1 MMMWWD
7 WTQITLFESV
17 LFSILS
23 IFILYLVGFGV
34 LCLFSSL
41 SKKSDPFDAFDF
53 FQKANFRV
61 LFGFVFVYL
70 FYYLFAFLNLA
81 LFSTLLIICLSF
93 IGISTRFKDRKKWF
107 KRTSSLF
114 RDNYFNI
121 TIFLILL
128 VVIFLS
134 SMLIAGFYGSTIDDG
149 ADHTLMTRIVLD
161 NPASLL
167 TRSGQPLANLTLNY
181 PSGSHVLSAFFV
193 SLLNVS
199 IQKIIILISVVLPTL
214 IALAFYSTLKCLFK
228 NRSISLIGLIVASFF
243 AVGFSWWP
251 LSWGGL
257 PVLLSLC
264 FLVSSMGLFF
274 VFLLSK
280 QLSYLNVFLL
290 GLIFFISS
298 QTYPSALLLESLWL
312 VLLLTAKLL
321 TIVWYNHSFKV
332 TICSFLKRKNFAFAV
347 AFLIPLLLSVFY
359 FYSIYTHN
367 IANFQ
372 FVESNHGT
380 NSFEENVIGHISFNW
395 LLDIPSL
402 TVVFSELGRIFSLA
416 SFAIILGIAFLIP
429 KLGKKLRNVFPKGF
443 AFSLFLVYFFWLAIM
458 AYLSITLFIPIKFL
472 NDFFN
477 PERVWQHV
485 FITVTIM
492 STIVVFS
499 FLHLYFLGLRR
510 LLKNG
515 ARSVKIK
522 FNKNRLFALTISVL
536 LISTV
541 LFLSVSVVEEQQQT
555 YNKMKIQLN
564 YYTVLGHDDV
574 ELLNW
579 IKENVSSQALILISR
594 GDSGQYLTAI
604 SQKQSFCGY
613 NGIENYTSIMTFL
626 TANSSDLRAIP
637 YLIDNKISF
646 VYVGSKPSS
655 FALDSAIRRSFNASQ
670 FLATPYFNLIKEVGN
685 AWLFEFDTSSA
696 LKAYSSGT
704 RTH

>member
-1 MMMWWD
+1 MIMWWD

-23 IFILYLVGFGV
+23 IFILYLVGFGI

-41 SKKSDPFDAFDF
+41 SKKSDPFGAFDF

-70 FYYLFAFLNLA
+70 FYYLFAFLNLG
-81 LFSTLLIICLSF
+81 LFSALLIICLSF

-107 KRTSSLF
+107 KRTASLF
-114 RDNYFNI
+114 RGNYFNI
-121 TIFLILL
+121 AIFSILI

-134 SMLIAGFYGSTIDDG
+134 SMLITGFYGSTIDDG

-161 NPASLL
+161 NPVSLL
-167 TRSGQPLANLTLNY
+167 TRSGQPFANLTLNY

-199 IQKIIILISVVLPTL
+199 IQKIVILISVVLPTL

-228 NRSISLIGLIVASFF
+228 NRSISLIGLIGASFF

-257 PVLLSLC
+257 PVLLSLYL
-264 FLVSSMGLFF
+264 LVSSMGLIF

-280 QLSYLNVFLL
+280 QLSYLNAFLL

-298 QTYPSALLLESLWL
+298 QTYPSAILLELLWL
-312 VLLLTAKLL
+312 VLILTAKLL

-332 TICSFLKRKNFAFAV
+332 TICSFLKRKNVAFAV
-347 AFLIPLLLSVFY
+347 AFLIPILLSVPY

-372 FVESNHGT
+372 FGESNYAT
-380 NSFEENVIGHISFNW
+380 NSFEESVIGHISFNW

-402 TVVFSELGRIFSLA
+402 SAVFSELGRIFSLA

-458 AYLSITLFIPIKFL
+458 AYLSVTLFLPIKFL

-485 FITVTIM
+485 FIAVTIM

-499 FLHLYFLGLRR
+499 FLHLYFLVLRR

-515 ARSVKIK
+515 ARSVKMK
-522 FNKNRLFALTISVL
+522 FNKNRLFALAISVL

-555 YNKMKIQLN
+555 YNRMKIYLN

-574 ELLNW
+574 ALLNW
-579 IKENVSSQALILISR
+579 IKDNVSSQALILISR

-604 SQKQSFCGY
+604 TEKQSFCGY
-613 NGIENYTSIMTFL
+613 NGIENYTSIMTLL

-655 FALDSAIRRSFNASQ
+655 FALDSAIRRPFNASQ

-685 AWLFEFDTSSA
+685 AWLFEFDASSA
-696 LKAYSSGT
+696 LKAYTSGT
-704 RTH
+704 RDH